1 MSLLEQIK
9 KAGIVGAGG
18 AGFPTHV
25 KLDCKVDYLL
35 INAAECEPLLDTD
48 KYIIRNYADHLISAV
63 KAAAKLVA
71 AKESY
76 IAVKGVNKTEIAV
89 LEQALAKKGEGVSLF
104 LLDNYYPAGDE
115 QMVVYDIT
123 GRIVPPGGIPLN
135 VGVVVSNAA
144 TMLQISEAMRGLA
157 VTHKYLTV
165 TGYVKRPMV
174 LKVPVGALFSDC
186 IDACGGALLQRY
198 KVINGGPMM
207 GKVSPGDRIRELP
220 VTKTT
225 SGIILLPDSGNSIAR
240 QHDIPL
246 QRQLNRAKSACI
258 QCNFCT
264 DLCPRQLIGHK
275 LRPHMIMRHMAAMDF
290 SKPPEPDN
298 ILKEA
303 LICCECGLCETYAC
317 PMNLSPRQ
325 INQYIKH
332 GLAGQKYEN
341 DKTPLTPSTLREYR
355 KVAPKRILSRM
366 GLGELYGKNTEAFKE
381 VEVDY
386 VKLPLKQ
393 HIGVPA
399 DPIVENGDY
408 VSCGQL
414 IAKMGQGKMGADIH
428 ASISGVIEEIGD
440 EIVIRKGAG

>member
-48 KYIIRNYADHLISAV
+48 KYIMRNYADDVISAV
-63 KAAAKLVA
+63 KAVAKHVS

-76 IAVKGVNKTEIAV
+76 IAVKGTNKTEIAA
-89 LEQALAKKGEGVSLF
+89 LEQALAGNNEGVSLF

-135 VGVVVSNAA
+135 VGVVVSNIA
-144 TMLQISEAMRGLA
+144 TMLHISEAMRDQP

-165 TGYVKRPMV
+165 TGYVRRPMV
-174 LKVPVGALFSDC
+174 LKVPVGTLFSDC
-186 IDACGGALLQRY
+186 IDTCGGALLERY

-207 GKVSPGDRIRELP
+207 GKVSSEDRIGELA

-225 SGIILLPDSGNSIAR
+225 SGIILLPDNGNSIAR

-246 QRQLNRAKSACI
+246 ERQLSRAKSACI
-258 QCNFCT
+258 QCHFCT
-264 DLCPRQLIGHK
+264 DLCPRQLIGHR

-290 SKPPEPDN
+290 SKPLEPND

-317 PMNLSPRQ
+317 PMNLSPRR
-325 INQYIKH
+325 INQYIKSN
-332 GLAGQKYEN
+332 LTGQKHEN
-341 DKTPLTPSTLREYR
+341 DKTPPEPSIYREYR
-355 KVAPKRILSRM
+355 KVAPKRIISRM
-366 GLGELYGKNTEAFKE
+366 GLGELYGKKTEAFKE
-381 VEVDY
+381 IDVDY

-393 HIGVPA
+393 HIGAPA
-399 DPIVENGDY
+399 DPTVESGDY
-408 VSCGQL
+408 ANCGQL
-414 IAKMGQGKMGADIH
+414 IAKMGQGKIGADIH
-428 ASISGVIEEIGD
+428 ASISGVVEEIGD
-440 EIVIRKGAG
+440 EIVIRKGVR

>member
-1 MSLLEQIK
+1 
-9 KAGIVGAGG
+9 
-18 AGFPTHV
+18 V

-76 IAVKGVNKTEIAV
+76 IAVKGVNKAEIAV

-135 VGVVVSNAA
+135 VGVVVSNVA
-144 TMLQISEAMRGLA
+144 TMLQISEAMRDQA

-165 TGYVKRPMV
+165 TGYVRRPMV
-174 LKVPVGALFSDC
+174 LKVPVGTLFSEC
-186 IDACGGALLQRY
+186 IDACGGALMERY
-198 KVINGGPMM
+198 KVIDGGPMM
-207 GKVSPGDRIRELP
+207 GKVSSGDRIRELA

-225 SGIILLPDSGNSIAR
+225 SGIILIPDNGNSIAR

-246 QRQLNRAKSACI
+246 KRQLNRAKSACI
-258 QCNFCT
+258 QCSFCT

-290 SKPPEPDN
+290 SKPLEPND

-303 LICCECGLCETYAC
+303 LICCECGICETYAC
-317 PMNLSPRQ
+317 PMNLSPRR

-332 GLAGQKYEN
+332 GLTGQKYEN
-341 DKTPLTPSTLREYR
+341 DKTPLVPSTIREYR
-355 KVAPKRILSRM
+355 KVTSKRILARM
-366 GLGELYGKNTEAFKE
+366 GLGELYGKNIGAFKE
-381 VEVDY
+381 IEVDY
-386 VKLPLKQ
+386 VKIPLKQ
-393 HIGVPA
+393 HIGAPA
-399 DPIVENGDY
+399 DPIVDNGDY
-408 VSCGQL
+408 VNCGQL
-414 IAKMGQGKMGADIH
+414 IAKMAQGKIGADIH
-428 ASISGVIEEIGD
+428 ASISGVIEVIRD
-440 EIVIRKGAG
+440 EIVIRKEVR